1 MPFIRLQIRRDTSAN
16 WSSQNTILASGEM
29 GINTDTYQYKIGDG
43 IQIWDLL
50 PYAGFQGPV
59 GPTGSTG
66 SSETG
71 PTGPTGSPGSTGFTG
86 PTGIGRTGPT
96 GPTQT
101 GITGF
106 TGVTG
111 TSITGPTGATGPT
124 GPTGDTGSTG
134 ISYTGPTGPTG
145 IGFTGLQGETSSVT
159 GPTGLS
165 ATGPTGPVGLGG
177 NGTVT
182 YGYAINTLTV
192 SALFGAIDQTKFPSI
207 IGIWSVTTIN
217 AFSNCFQ
224 LDFDSSIGSEYLP
237 PNISGILSWSI
248 GTATLNTQ
256 MISYGVYISNNPVT
270 TLQWQTSPPHW
281 RLYIAIN
288 TSSFPSGATNPVV
301 VYLNLFN

>member
-1 MPFIRLQIRRDTSAN
+1 MPFIRLQIRRDTAAN
-16 WSSQNTILASGEM
+16 WSTQNTVLASGEM
-29 GINTDTYQYKIGDG
+29 GINTDTYQYKIGNG
-43 IQIWDLL
+43 TQIWDLL
-50 PYAGFQGPV
+50 EYAGFHGPI
-59 GPTGSTG
+59 GLTGSTG
-66 SSETG
+66 SSGTG
-71 PTGPTGSPGSTGFTG
+71 PTGFTGSPGSTGITG

-111 TSITGPTGATGPT
+111 TSITGATGATGIT
-124 GPTGDTGSTG
+124 GPTGNTGSTG
-134 ISYTGPTGPTG
+134 LSYTGYTGPTG
-145 IGFTGLQGETSSVT
+145 IGFTGPQGATSSVT

-165 ATGPTGPVGLGG
+165 GTGLTGPTGNGG
-177 NGTVT
+177 IGTVT
-182 YGYAINTLTV
+182 YGYAINTLTA
-192 SALFGAIDQTKFPSI
+192 SALFGTIDQTNFSPT

-217 AFSNCFQ
+217 ATSNCFQ

-248 GTATLNTQ
+248 GTTTLNTQ